1 MLKASLL
8 LILVLAW
15 CTAEEDN
22 TNATSTTITVLA
34 LNHRPSPF
42 LSSEINALALQAAE
56 DATQQERL
64 TSLPQSSKSL
74 PPSAEKK
81 HRPGTVTSL
90 GVINLDDEAKQLP
103 QRGPNNH
110 KAASATT
117 PATTTEVNVVTS
129 NPRPTKRIS
138 SAGTKKSKSAPF
150 GNGLLR
156 NEPWVLPLLVLSAI
170 VLFTMTTFEVFVL
183 CRAKRAAPS
192 RRHLFLG
199 QMLLLGVFM
208 CVLLAALQALTPSF
222 VTCAMTRLGVGLAY
236 AIVFATLLVKSV
248 FLISLNGGVYLPA
261 PYQALLLLFAVLIQV
276 AVGSQ
281 WLLNA
286 PPRIFAP
293 DDVPT
298 AKPTSPTPR
307 GNNVG
312 SRISSHQVITASDV
326 TPIKGAPPPPE
337 PYGAPLCATP
347 YEDSLAAL
355 IYVVFLMGF
364 VGILAA
370 KSRGIR
376 ENYRESTYIGLSI
389 ACCAPLWLGWALAGL
404 ALAPRHQD
412 ATIGFGLLATGVVVF
427 SLMFLPRGRQLAA
440 MGRDGRYAEDGGE
453 ERFSSLSPSAMAGY
467 SPSFFHFKPAPPHT
481 ILTSKNGAAYYP
493 PHLMGD
499 RVALVPAPPLPQKK
513 QPPPQAPMQMMPVAP
528 PSYPRLLHYYPYLVY
543 PPRYHPGPG
552 LYMKPDDGNMY
563 TTLEPTL
570 SSNPNVFFQRN
581 GHSGMLY

>member
-1 MLKASLL
+1 MLKASLH
-8 LILVLAW
+8 LILVLA
-15 CTAEEDN
+15 CCCSAAAADDEDPSV
-22 TNATSTTITVLA
+22 TTTSTTITVLA

-42 LSSEINALALQAAE
+42 LTSEINALALQAGDE
-56 DATQQERL
+56 QDATQQERL
-64 TSLPQSSKSL
+64 TSLPQSSKAL
-74 PPSAEKK
+74 PPSTEKK
-81 HRPGTVTSL
+81 HRPGTVTNL
-90 GVINLDDEAKQLP
+90 GVINLDEEVVKQLA
-103 QRGPNNH
+103 QRGPSNH
-110 KAASATT
+110 KSVE
-117 PATTTEVNVVTS
+117 ATTTEVTLVTV

-138 SAGTKKSKSAPF
+138 TAGGKRATSQPF
-150 GNGLLR
+150 GSGILR

-183 CRAKRAAPS
+183 CRAKSAAPS

-286 PPRIFAP
+286 PPRVFSP
-293 DDVPT
+293 DEVPIT
-298 AKPTSPTPR
+298 KPTLATPR
-307 GNNVG
+307 GNSVG
-312 SRISSHQVITASDV
+312 SRISTHQVITASDV
-326 TPIKGAPPPPE
+326 TPVKGSPSPLPE
-337 PYGAPLCATP
+337 PYGVPLCATA
-347 YEDSLAAL
+347 YEDSLASL

-412 ATIGFGLLATGVVVF
+412 ASIGFGLLATGVVVF

-467 SPSFFHFKPAPPHT
+467 SPSFFHFKPAPAHT
-481 ILTSKNGAAYYP
+481 VLTSKNGAAYYP

-513 QPPPQAPMQMMPVAP
+513 QPPAPAPMQMMPVAP

-552 LYMKPDDGNMY
+552 KH
-563 TTLEPTL
+563 
-570 SSNPNVFFQRN
+570 R
-581 GHSGMLY
+581 

>member
-1 MLKASLL
+1 MLKASLH
-8 LILVLAW
+8 LILVLA
-15 CTAEEDN
+15 CCCSAAAADDEDPSV
-22 TNATSTTITVLA
+22 TTTSTTITVLA

-42 LSSEINALALQAAE
+42 LTSEINALALQAGDE
-56 DATQQERL
+56 QDATQQERL
-64 TSLPQSSKSL
+64 TSLPQSSKAL
-74 PPSAEKK
+74 PPSTEKK
-81 HRPGTVTSL
+81 HRPGTVTNL
-90 GVINLDDEAKQLP
+90 GVINLDEEVVKQLA
-103 QRGPNNH
+103 QRGPSNH
-110 KAASATT
+110 KSVE
-117 PATTTEVNVVTS
+117 ATTTEVTLVTV

-138 SAGTKKSKSAPF
+138 TAGGKRATSQPF
-150 GNGLLR
+150 GSGILR

-183 CRAKRAAPS
+183 CRAKSAAPS

-286 PPRIFAP
+286 PPRVFSP
-293 DDVPT
+293 DEVPIT
-298 AKPTSPTPR
+298 KPTLATPR
-307 GNNVG
+307 GNSVG
-312 SRISSHQVITASDV
+312 SRISTHQVITASDV
-326 TPIKGAPPPPE
+326 TPVKGSPSPLPE
-337 PYGAPLCATP
+337 PYGVPLCATA
-347 YEDSLAAL
+347 YEDSLASL

-404 ALAPRHQD
+404 ALAPRHQVKNETEFYPKIRKGSKNAKKALND
-412 ATIGFGLLATGVVVF
+412 LKILATIQPSCFLKLMKSTVAGCVNWFRPFGNRRGGVFANVPSTRPSTGRNGSRRQVRGGRRRGTLQLTQPVGHGGLLAFVF
-427 SLMFLPRGRQLAA
+427 PLQASSSTHGSHLQERCRLLSASF
-440 MGRDGRYAEDGGE
+440 DGR
-453 ERFSSLSPSAMAGY
+453 
-467 SPSFFHFKPAPPHT
+467 
-481 ILTSKNGAAYYP
+481 
-493 PHLMGD
+493 
-499 RVALVPAPPLPQKK
+499 
-513 QPPPQAPMQMMPVAP
+513 
-528 PSYPRLLHYYPYLVY
+528 
-543 PPRYHPGPG
+543 
-552 LYMKPDDGNMY
+552 
-563 TTLEPTL
+563 
-570 SSNPNVFFQRN
+570 
-581 GHSGMLY
+581 